1 MMRSPHI
8 FFLWMQYNKINIRY
22 KLTDFYAFRNQ
33 KRFLNVVFL
42 RVCIDN
48 DVWKHMTKIIIH
60 SQFSCMSGVY
70 VMQRCLSY
78 FCCAVISTPLNRYTT
93 FCIKPY
99 ACILY
104 INMQI
109 SEYRR
114 INMFVYMID
123 LKRTLSSQQFLFS

>member
-1 MMRSPHI
+1 
-8 FFLWMQYNKINIRY
+8 MQYNKINIRY

-70 VMQRCLSY
+70 VDAEVPKLLLLRSY
-78 FCCAVISTPLNRYTT
+78 FYT
-93 FCIKPY
+93 
-99 ACILY
+99 A
-104 INMQI
+104 Q
-109 SEYRR
+109 
-114 INMFVYMID
+114 
-123 LKRTLSSQQFLFS
+123 